1 METAYEVG
9 EFTVEAEE
17 GGAQDAG
24 SGGSEFA
31 ARLSHLTDIVTV
43 QSVSG
48 GTLAEIEP
56 PLPSTV
62 HNLKGVVAVKCGIH
76 ADFIRLL
83 HDGSLLVDD
92 AGLSDA
98 YVSQVIFAII
108 DQSAAFHWDTIKNPE
123 AEQLVVEDGH
133 VRCPEMRTDY
143 INVVTQAPLPA
154 GVHFVEFV
162 MHHKGDEQWCGV
174 VQDKALGW
182 GKKVSGHSC
191 EFQGCFYYCG
201 RRSSRGCLTGDQ
213 NYTSEKSWFA
223 SVGSGDIIGM
233 ALDCDNR
240 VVAFSCNGEV
250 QGTAKL
256 PGGPLYLL
264 THVDTPKDHV
274 ELRKQSIE
282 DAPPS
287 LMEALSRK

>member
-1 METAYEVG
+1 METASEVG
-9 EFTVEAEE
+9 EFTVEAEG
-17 GGAQDAG
+17 GGAKDVG
-24 SGGSEFA
+24 SGGSASA
-31 ARLSHLTDIVTV
+31 ADLSHLTDTVTV

-48 GTLAEIEP
+48 GILAEIEP
-56 PLPSTV
+56 PLPSAV
-62 HNLKGVVAVKCGIH
+62 HDLKGAVAVQCGIR
-76 ADFIRLL
+76 ADFIKFL

-92 AGLSDA
+92 AGLMDA
-98 YVSQVIFAII
+98 YVSQMIFAVI
-108 DQSAAFHWDTIKNPE
+108 DHSAAFHWDTIKNPE
-123 AEQLVVEDGH
+123 AGQLVVKDGH
-133 VRCPEMRTDY
+133 VRCPKMDTDY

-154 GVHFVEFV
+154 GVHFAEFV

-182 GKKVSGHSC
+182 GKKVSGHSR

-201 RRSSRGCLTGDQ
+201 RRSSGGRLTGGPT
-213 NYTSEKSWFA
+213 YESKTSWA

-233 ALDCDNR
+233 AIDCDNR

-256 PGGPLYLL
+256 PEGPLYLL
-264 THVDTPKDHV
+264 THVDTRADHV

-287 LMEALSRK
+287 LMEALSGK